1 MTYWSGVV
9 TVTEI
14 DSTRPETGDKPLPE
28 PGNEAKNGV
37 TPRRALNAWRTA
49 LSSSTLSRPAA
60 GLPSRLLA
68 YRVAWHRH
76 RILL

>member
-37 TPRRALNAWRTA
+37 TPRRALNA
-49 LSSSTLSRPAA
+49 
-60 GLPSRLLA
+60 
-68 YRVAWHRH
+68 
-76 RILL
+76 